1 MKKYPKKPTAVY
13 YYGTCLV
20 DLLYPEAGMA
30 GIRLLQR
37 EGVKVIFPQE
47 QTCCGQPAF
56 NSGFH
61 DEARKVAAAQVSL
74 FPEDIPI
81 VTPSGSC
88 GAMIRKHYAELF
100 KNDALRNEVKSVA
113 ERTFELTEFLVNVLK
128 IKLEDLGAPIN
139 VTWHS
144 SCHAKREMEIGN
156 APKQLLRQLKDVEII
171 ELEREDECCGFGG
184 TFAIKEQHISAAMVK
199 DKVDYI
205 SKTGA
210 NRLLGGDCG
219 CLLNISGAM
228 KYSGNTTAHQ
238 HIAEFIWERTDNN
251 KS

>member
-13 YYGTCLV
+13 YFGTCLV

-30 GIRLLQR
+30 GISLLQR

-128 IKLEDLGAPIN
+128 IKLEDLGAPIK

-184 TFAIKEQHISAAMVK
+184 TFAIKEQHISAAIVK

-205 SKTGA
+205 LKTGA
-210 NRLLGGDCG
+210 NRLIGGDCG

-228 KYSGNTTAHQ
+228 KYSGNKLICAAATLRA
-238 HIAEFIWERTDNN
+238 
-251 KS
+251 SS